1 MSPFAMLVDSAVALI
16 EIRTKND
23 IGSTV
28 SATPIERLGASAR
41 AHLVTAFEALH
52 AIKVGY
58 GRPGFLICEREGVT
72 LRMTAMGLVHNVP
85 EAKAIVDE
93 THWTDAPTASIAVNG
108 HTWTWSEMVDGVI
121 AALKGAFDLAFG
133 EPPVKRKAGQR
144 KSSYADE
151 PTAKLLKTA
160 KTLIR
165 VNYGGHEPSEV
176 VRAKLAEAGVNPG
189 PVTVAAVVSMLE
201 QMAETC
207 RRAAFPR
214 IDEAIARL
222 EGTGE
227 VEATP

>member
-16 EIRTKND
+16 EIRTRNN
-23 IGSTV
+23 IAATV
-28 SATPIERLGASAR
+28 SVTPIERLGASAR

-58 GRPGFLICEREGVT
+58 GRPGFLICERDGAA
-72 LRMTAMGLVHNVP
+72 LRVGAMGLVHGTP
-85 EAKAIVDE
+85 DATLIVDE

-108 HTWTWSEMVDGVI
+108 HTWVWSEMVDGVI
-121 AALKGAFDLAFG
+121 AALADAFAFG
-133 EPPVKRKAGQR
+133 EPSVKRKAGTR

-151 PTAKLLKTA
+151 PTPKLLKTA
-160 KTLIR
+160 KSLIR
-165 VNYGGHEPSEV
+165 VNYGGQDPSEI
-176 VRAKLAEAGVNPG
+176 VRAKLTEAGVAAE

-214 IDEAIARL
+214 IDEAIVRL

-227 VEATP
+227 VAPTS